1 MENLSI
7 ALSLWKIGLVSSEEL
22 IAWVDAQIQMSDNP
36 DEVLA
41 QLSLNGPETCV
52 KRPIYEFP
60 IRSIELIFTEEF
72 SLRVSMLDSH
82 SEPDVRNFIK
92 WATVKCMGEDLD
104 NPIVIFCY
112 QLEDIW
118 TLEAQ
123 VAFVR
128 NELPP
133 LLSRST
139 SIANSFYARVPGLKL
154 KGERTI

>member
-1 MENLSI
+1 
-7 ALSLWKIGLVSSEEL
+7 
-22 IAWVDAQIQMSDNP
+22 
-36 DEVLA
+36 
-41 QLSLNGPETCV
+41 
-52 KRPIYEFP
+52 
-60 IRSIELIFTEEF
+60 
-72 SLRVSMLDSH
+72 MLDSH
-82 SEPDVRNFIK
+82 SEPEVNNFIK
-92 WATVKCMGEDLD
+92 WAAVKYMGDDLD
-104 NPIVIFCY
+104 DPIVIFCY
-112 QLEDIW
+112 QLEDVW